1 MQFGLII
8 LLIQVV
14 LIVHAAKTGRF
25 WPWGYVILFLLGF
38 GALAYV
44 LVELVPEWFGSVQGQ
59 HARKRVV
66 STLDPGKRYRLL
78 TDQLEVTDTIANRS
92 ALAEECLALGKFD
105 EALRHYEHILSLPLG
120 DAAYALGKARAQ
132 FGLGH
137 PQDTVATLDDLRARS
152 PDYQRLTDTCFT
164 PARSKTAAA
173 LRTRWPNI
181 RRTPPIMPAP
191 KRACPTDSCSTK
203 PVGGQRRRRSSPR
216 SWPSSSA
223 PPNMSGGRRP
233 SGLCSPKRRCGAEGL
248 WIGGSW
254 RDFPRSIWERGVKS
268 SALPVKS
275 NEPAITP
282 ELIAEHGLKPDEY
295 ARLEKLIGRKPS
307 FTELGIFSAMWNEH
321 CSYKSSKI
329 HLRTLPTK
337 AQWVIQGP
345 GENAGV
351 IDIGDGLAVVF
362 KMESHNHP
370 SYIEPYQ
377 GAATGVGGI
386 LRDVFTMGARPIACL
401 NALSFG
407 DPKHPKTRALV
418 GGVVAGIGGYG
429 NSFGVPTVGGEV
441 RFHRRYDGNCLVN
454 AMAVGLADADKI
466 FYSAASGVG
475 MPIVYL
481 GSKTG
486 RDGIHGA
493 SMASAE
499 FGADA
504 EEKRPTVQVGDPFS
518 EKLLLEA
525 CLEIMAKGCV
535 IAIQDMGAAG
545 LTCSAV
551 EMGAKGDLGV
561 TLNLDK
567 VPCREIG
574 MSAYEMMLSESQE
587 RMLMVLKP
595 EKEQEAEAIFRKWGL
610 DFAVV
615 GETTPTKRFIVRH
628 GGAVMA
634 DLPIKEL
641 GDEAPV
647 YDRPFAE
654 TEKRKI
660 VQAADVVPPM
670 PTATA
675 LEKLIGAPD
684 LCSRRWVWEQ
694 YDHVIIGN
702 TVQRPG
708 GDAAVVRINDG
719 PKALALTSDVTPRYC
734 EADPFE
740 GGMQA
745 VAEAWRNLSAV
756 GAKPLA
762 LTDNLNFGNPERP
775 EIMGQLVGCIRG
787 IGEAARALDFPIVSG
802 NVSLYNETNGRAIL
816 PTPTIGGVGVLDDFT
831 ASMTL
836 RFKAEGEAILL
847 IGETRGWLGQSV
859 YLREVCG
866 REEGAPPP
874 VDLAAEKRHGEF
886 VRNLIRDG
894 LVTAAHDV
902 SDGGLLVALAEMAI
916 ASGIGA
922 VLEGSS
928 ALAAHAF
935 WFGEDQGRYV
945 VTGKNADLI
954 AERAKVTGV
963 RLTRLGATGGKALA
977 ISGERPIAVAQLK
990 KSFEGWLPAYMA
1002 GQAA

>member
-1 MQFGLII
+1 
-8 LLIQVV
+8 
-14 LIVHAAKTGRF
+14 
-25 WPWGYVILFLLGF
+25 
-38 GALAYV
+38 
-44 LVELVPEWFGSVQGQ
+44 
-59 HARKRVV
+59 
-66 STLDPGKRYRLL
+66 
-78 TDQLEVTDTIANRS
+78 
-92 ALAEECLALGKFD
+92 
-105 EALRHYEHILSLPLG
+105 
-120 DAAYALGKARAQ
+120 
-132 FGLGH
+132 
-137 PQDTVATLDDLRARS
+137 
-152 PDYQRLTDTCFT
+152 
-164 PARSKTAAA
+164 
-173 LRTRWPNI
+173 
-181 RRTPPIMPAP
+181 
-191 KRACPTDSCSTK
+191 
-203 PVGGQRRRRSSPR
+203 
-216 SWPSSSA
+216 
-223 PPNMSGGRRP
+223 MSR
-233 SGLCSPKRRCGAEGL
+233 
-248 WIGGSW
+248 
-254 RDFPRSIWERGVKS
+254 
-268 SALPVKS
+268 

-282 ELIAEHGLKPDEY
+282 ELIAAHGLKPDEY
-295 ARLEKLIGRKPS
+295 ARILKLIGREPT

-337 AQWVIQGP
+337 APWVIQGP

-377 GAATGVGGI
+377 GATTGVGGI

-407 DPKHPKTRALV
+407 DPSHPKTRHIV
-418 GGVVAGIGGYG
+418 SGVVAGVGGYG

-454 AMAVGLADADKI
+454 AMAVGLAEADKI
-466 FYSAASGVG
+466 FYSAASGIG

-525 CLEIMAKGCV
+525 CLEIMANGCV

-561 TLNLDK
+561 TLDLDR
-567 VPCREIG
+567 VPCRETG

-595 EKEQEAEAIFRKWGL
+595 EKEKEAEAIFRKWGL
-610 DFAVV
+610 DFAIV
-615 GETTPTKRFIVRH
+615 GETTPSKRFLIRH
-628 GGAVMA
+628 GGDVMA

-654 TEKRKI
+654 SVKLPVIDPASVK
-660 VQAADVVPPM
+660 APMSNAD
-670 PTATA
+670 A
-675 LEKLIGAPD
+675 LEKLIASPD
-684 LCSRRWVWEQ
+684 LCSKRWVFEQ
-694 YDHVIIGN
+694 YDHVIGGN

-708 GDAAVVRINDG
+708 GDAAVVRVNEG
-719 PKALALTSDVTPRYC
+719 PKALALTADVTPRYC

-740 GGMQA
+740 GGKQA
-745 VAEAWRNLSAV
+745 VAEAWRNICAV
-756 GAKPLA
+756 GGRPLA

-775 EIMGQLVGCIRG
+775 VIMGQFVGCVRG

-831 ASMTL
+831 HSVTIA
-836 RFKAEGEAILL
+836 FKAEGESILL
-847 IGETRGWLGQSV
+847 VGDTRGWLGQSL
-859 YLREVCG
+859 YLREICG

-874 VDLAAEKRHGEF
+874 VDLAAERRHGEF
-886 VRNLIRDG
+886 VRALIGDG
-894 LVTAAHDV
+894 LVTAAHDA
-902 SDGGLLVALAEMAI
+902 SDGGLLVALAEMAM
-916 ASGIGA
+916 ASHIGA
-922 VLEGSS
+922 VLE
-928 ALAAHAF
+928 AADGVAPHAF
-935 WFGEDQGRYV
+935 WFGEDQGRYLL
-945 VTGKNADLI
+945 TAKDSAPIL
-954 AERAKVTGV
+954 ERARAAGV
-963 RLTRLGATGGKALA
+963 PVKQIGATGGRALA
-977 ISGERPIAVAQLK
+977 VADERPLLVSDLRER
-990 KSFEGWLPAYMA
+990 SESWLPAYMA
-1002 GQAA
+1002 APA